1 MNFKSKQ
8 LNHVFTLNPEQNGG
22 EHVIL
27 HTTFERNK
35 EGDKTTISATQELIM
50 NSYTSS
56 AHFNFGFLL
65 NPSSLRH
72 LANQLEK
79 FEAHIRNLDFT

>member
-8 LNHVFTLNPEQNGG
+8 LNHVFTLNPESNDG
-22 EHVIL
+22 ESVYL
-27 HTTFERNK
+27 HTTFERNG
-35 EGDKTTISATQELIM
+35 EGDKTTVSATQELIL
-50 NSYTSS
+50 NSYANS

-65 NPSSLRH
+65 NPSSLRQ

-79 FEAHIRNLDFT
+79 FEANVRNLDLA